1 MTKKP
6 LSMFRSL
13 FALLAVLALG
23 ATPARA
29 TIVFGQ
35 IDDFE
40 DGTTQ
45 FWTGGLGPA
54 NIPSGGPAGAGD
66 HYLQLVATGGSGP
79 GSRLGAYNDNQWNG
93 DYLAANVSS
102 IEADLR
108 NFGSTGDLS
117 LRLLFFGS
125 GGNFTS
131 TVPLIIPNDGD
142 WHHVIFGITPADL
155 TAVDGGFDVNAT
167 LSGTNRLLIRHQ
179 VGPPA
184 GSFAGTVIDGE
195 MGMDNVTALPEPT
208 TLGLFLGGLLL
219 TARRRR

>member
-1 MTKKP
+1 MKKP
-6 LSMFRSL
+6 LLESMSL
-13 FALLAVLALG
+13 FALLAVLAWG
-23 ATPARA
+23 VAPAQA

-40 DGTTQ
+40 DATTQ
-45 FWTGGLGPA
+45 SWSGGAGPA
-54 NIPSGGPAGAGD
+54 NIPTGGPAGVGD
-66 HYLQLVATGGSGP
+66 HFLQMIATGGSGP
-79 GSRLGAYNDNQWNG
+79 GSRLGSYNDNQWTG
-93 DYLAANVSS
+93 DYLAAGVTS

-117 LRLLFFGS
+117 IRLLFFGT

-131 TVPLIIPNDGD
+131 TIPLIIPNDGD

-179 VGPPA
+179 VGPP
-184 GSFAGTVIDGE
+184 GGQFAGTSIDGE
-195 MGMDNVTALPEPT
+195 MGMDNITALPEPG
-208 TLGLFLGGLLL
+208 TLSLLVFGMAAL
-219 TARRRR
+219 LRRRR